1 MKRYCFAFFTALVF
15 SLQTYAELRSMSE
28 VELSNATGEGLGFA
42 LEDFAFSTDDAVAT
56 VTGFENSNNEEI
68 TAEWR
73 QFYIYGEGSQYGTE
87 LVTTDIGSYL
97 HPWVFRTARGGS
109 SPEYAAFEEDTALLE
124 FKADSYT
131 SPLQDSASFILHNR
145 YQGCIWG
152 HDGCGDGASPF
163 EAVAAVDA
171 QIAQYNAEYTDL
183 LNTYSSVYGGQVSSS
198 LIIEAE
204 TVQTPG
210 GVVYEQ
216 QLVIEARQVELESA
230 IRSYENANP
239 GAYAAA
245 QQTAGE
251 EYQEAIDLY
260 ELTDQSV
267 SLGEKYSCGLI
278 GLSCSQEERAYN
290 NQVDEWADAQD
301 AVGDIEDNWKD
312 ETLALSAAN
321 SELGDILIG
330 EDSIDETGQTLAQRI
345 ADADRFQ
352 VLCGDSAT
360 NDDCE
365 NGMISRRNGERET
378 VNDIAVAID
387 SGQVRRQG
395 MDIGS
400 RFKFE
405 LVNENKNTG
414 EITRVDDFLSFE
426 LRGVYLDGAYMRL
439 WSLPDEAGL
448 GELQGELS
456 LRFFAKEYA
465 ISACGVECEILP
477 DDSPETIQDKILLRD
492 STALKL
498 NNYLYDLNLGYG
510 DVQPMT
516 FQVTSDGNFVFEMDM
531 PDFDRTGLP
540 RTVDNVRE
548 FFNDYY
554 DNAPKSNFIIGQVQ
568 LGSVPESGPNYGDL
582 GGVRAVGLRAQY
594 LRIESFDLN

>member
-1 MKRYCFAFFTALVF
+1 MGRFILVLFA
-15 SLQTYAELRSMSE
+15 SLIFHSHTFAELRSLSE
-28 VELSNATGEGLGFA
+28 VEMSNATGEGLGFA
-42 LEDFAFSTDDAVAT
+42 FEDFAFSTDGAVAT

-73 QFYIYGEGSQYGTE
+73 QFYIYGEGSQYGTKP
-87 LVTTDIGSYL
+87 VTTDIGSYL
-97 HPWVFRTARGGS
+97 HPWVFRTVRGGS
-109 SPEYAAFEEDTALLE
+109 SPEYAAFDADTALLE
-124 FKADSYT
+124 LKADSYEN
-131 SPLQDSASFILHNR
+131 PLQDSASFILHNR

-152 HDGCGDGASPF
+152 HNGCGEGASPF
-163 EAVAAVDA
+163 DAVTAVDN
-171 QIAQYNAEYTDL
+171 QISEYNAEYSNL
-183 LNTYSSVYGGQVSSS
+183 LNTYSAVYGSQASSS
-198 LIIEAE
+198 LITEAE
-204 TVQTPG
+204 AVQTPG

-216 QLVIEARQVELESA
+216 QLVIESRRAELESA
-230 IRSYENANP
+230 IRSYENDNP
-239 GAYAAA
+239 GVYAAA
-245 QQTAGE
+245 QQTAGA

-260 ELTDQSV
+260 EQTDQSV
-267 SLGEKYSCGLI
+267 SLGDKYSCGLF
-278 GLSCSQEERAYN
+278 GTSCTQEERAYN
-290 NQVDEWADAQD
+290 NQIDDWADAQD
-301 AVGDIEDNWKD
+301 AVGDIESNWKD

-321 SELGDILIG
+321 GELGDILIG
-330 EDSIDETGQTLAQRI
+330 EDSIDETGKTLAQRI

-360 NDDCE
+360 SDDCE
-365 NGMISRRNGERET
+365 NGLISRRGEERGT
-378 VNDIAVAID
+378 INDIAIAID
-387 SGQVRRQG
+387 GGQVRRQG

-439 WSLPDEAGL
+439 WSRPDESGL
-448 GELQGELS
+448 SELQGELS

-465 ISACGVECEILP
+465 ISSCGVECEILP
-477 DDSPETIQDKILLRD
+477 DDSSETIQDKVLLRD

-510 DVQPMT
+510 DIQPMT
-516 FQVTSDGNFVFEMDM
+516 FQVTSDGNFLFEMDM

-540 RTVDNVRE
+540 RTVENVRE

-554 DNAPKSNFIIGQVQ
+554 DNAPKSNLIIGQVQ
-568 LGSVPESGPNYGDL
+568 IGSVPESGPNYGDL
-582 GGVRAVGLRAQY
+582 GGVRAVGVRAQY